1 MAIGTRPASPISVA
15 STVLSVSDKDE
26 DDEDELEEVPI
37 PIVSNEV
44 QGGDEDEDEEDGED
58 EESEDDDGVI
68 HLEIGGETAEEKA
81 KRMVLAKRKKP
92 LTARDRALRLEVHKV
107 HVIAL
112 LASASVRNKWCNNS
126 LLKVG
131 NQGHKE
137 FV

>member
-1 MAIGTRPASPISVA
+1 M
-15 STVLSVSDKDE
+15 SDNDE

-44 QGGDEDEDEEDGED
+44 QDGDEDEDEQDGED